1 MSERLDRWMDGYVLA
16 WSTNERKHIETL
28 FTSDAVYDNQTADG
42 EWVGRDEIVRR
53 WQEIDDDEDNW
64 DFEWSLLVE
73 TDDLAIV
80 TARTHYLEPPTSY
93 RNLWVIRF
101 SDEDACYDFTEWY
114 IEEDD
119 S

>member
-1 MSERLDRWMDGYVLA
+1 MDGYVLA

-64 DFEWSLLVE
+64 DFEWSPLVE

-101 SDEDACYDFTEWY
+101 NDEDACYDFTEWY